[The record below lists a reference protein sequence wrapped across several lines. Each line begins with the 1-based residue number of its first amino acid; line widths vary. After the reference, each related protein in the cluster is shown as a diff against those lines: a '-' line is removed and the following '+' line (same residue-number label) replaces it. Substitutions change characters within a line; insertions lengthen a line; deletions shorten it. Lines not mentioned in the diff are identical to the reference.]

1 MDSCLNPQIAN
12 FKQSLPYNTDTS
24 HFLDSSLGT
33 KDTEPHTI
41 SKIQTPLSYGL
52 LSETHR

>member
-33 KDTEPHTI
+33 TDTEPHTI